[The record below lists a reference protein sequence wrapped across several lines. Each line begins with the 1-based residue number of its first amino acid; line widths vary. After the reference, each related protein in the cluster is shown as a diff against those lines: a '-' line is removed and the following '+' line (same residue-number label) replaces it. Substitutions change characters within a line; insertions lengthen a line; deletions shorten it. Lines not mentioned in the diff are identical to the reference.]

1 MKIPIKL
8 QEKIKENVFNHLKNS
23 KADVMSIGLRIKHI
37 EMMLKL
43 AQRENILDDSL
54 FIKIMF
60 HDVCKFEESEF
71 IDHSI
76 LSGKYL
82 LKFYKEDKDLQEA
95 IKPFDMS
102 CILIAVEH
110 HSEKENYIC
119 HTLDIKILMELDIL
133 SKFTEDYNFLYYT
146 MSDMDKAEFF
156 LSRLNKLIN
165 KIKKLKSHGRRKI
178 ILEDLY
184 QSIVQQHIEIL
195 HEIYK
200 K

>member
-23 KADVMSIGLRIKHI
+23 RADVMSIGLRIKHI

-43 AQRENILDDSL
+43 AHKENILDDSL
-54 FIKIMF
+54 FLAIMF
-60 HDVCKFEESEF
+60 HDVCKYEEDGF
-71 IDHSI
+71 TDHSS
-76 LSGKYL
+76 LSEKYL
-82 LKFYKEDKDLQEA
+82 LNFYKNDKDLQKA
-95 IKPFDMS
+95 INSNKMAN
-102 CILIAVEH
+102 ILIAVERQ
-110 HSEKENYIC
+110 SSKENYIF
-119 HTLDIKILMELDIL
+119 HQPDIKILMELDIL

-146 MSDMDKAEFF
+146 MTGIDKSEFF

-165 KIKKLKSHGRRKI
+165 KINKIKAYSKRKI

-184 QSIVQQHIEIL
+184 QSIIQEHIEIL